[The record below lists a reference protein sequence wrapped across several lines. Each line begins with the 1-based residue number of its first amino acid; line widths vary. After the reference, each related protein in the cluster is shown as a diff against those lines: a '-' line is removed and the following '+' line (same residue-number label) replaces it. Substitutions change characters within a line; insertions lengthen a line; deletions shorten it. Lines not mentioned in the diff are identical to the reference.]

1 MYELVFQ
8 PLDFP
13 FGALLIVILLAGVA
27 TYWWARKSA
36 KHPEY
41 AAAKEASVDA
51 VLQRLIDMKATPDVV
66 DTALA
71 KLRDVEL
78 AKVGAAA
85 YADGQDVAGI
95 LETHAKVL
103 LDQAKKLRGQ

>member
-8 PLDFP
+8 PLDVP
-13 FGALLIVILLAGVA
+13 FGALFLVILVAGVA
-27 TYWWARKSA
+27 TYWWARKAA

-78 AKVGAAA
+78 ATLGASV
-85 YADGQDVAGI
+85 YAEGKDVAGI
-95 LETHAKVL
+95 LEAHAKVL